1 MGNIQLYSYS
11 ILRFDSLFRIVRLAE
26 WPICVLWKTTKIHK
40 LWRSQSDEGLWAY
53 WKVDAR
59 LPLTTR
65 LEVWVAIVR
74 AQQST
79 KPRDPTKSFYSHIFI
94 SSSFFRKHSITCLLE
109 NVKFSRITR
118 HWALHSSITIMLG
131 LLKMK
136 QTTRLWPDQP
146 AVACLLSFSRPAN
159 TTAYLTVLN
168 ALHCGAHTLSWNII
182 KTNNNK
188 KIHEKSS
195 ERAHNNTQH
204 TIHIPYVV
212 CECSVF
218 LFTIFIYLPCSLF
231 VYSQWMVRVGIWWH
245 AEHWLNSHACVAH
258 ILWPSIRSVG
268 RNNEYFVL
276 FTFFR
281 LLNRKTIE
289 EMNIEMF

>member
-53 WKVDAR
+53 WKVDA
-59 LPLTTR
+59 R

-182 KTNNNK
+182 KTNNK
-188 KIHEKSS
+188 KKYTKSL
-195 ERAHNNTQH
+195 RRGH
-204 TIHIPYVV
+204 TITHSTQFTYHMLCV
-212 CECSVF
+212 SVRYF
-218 LFTIFIYLPCSLF
+218 YSQYLFIYHVRCSF
-231 VYSQWMVRVGIWWH
+231 IH
-245 AEHWLNSHACVAH
+245 
-258 ILWPSIRSVG
+258 
-268 RNNEYFVL
+268 NEW
-276 FTFFR
+276 
-281 LLNRKTIE
+281 
-289 EMNIEMF
+289 